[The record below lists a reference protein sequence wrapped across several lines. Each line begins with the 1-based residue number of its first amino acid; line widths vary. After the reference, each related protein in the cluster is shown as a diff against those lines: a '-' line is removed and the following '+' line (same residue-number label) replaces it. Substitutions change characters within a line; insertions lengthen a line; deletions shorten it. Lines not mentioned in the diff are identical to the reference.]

1 VFVCEMMDD
10 LTRCPAF
17 RAVTLIKLRFAQAV
31 NCGAQFRGQRGYL
44 RDPQP
49 AL

>member
-1 VFVCEMMDD
+1 MVDD
-10 LTRCPAF
+10 LARRPAF
-17 RAVTLIKLRFAQAV
+17 RVVALVKLRFAQAV